1 MTRSYDFLK
10 TLMRKYST
18 ALVKGVKLTLKRIRE
33 ETPPL
38 RSSDSSGIHITV
50 SVGMSRTRDFV
61 LFYNV
66 TSLDLIYS

>member
-10 TLMRKYST
+10 THKRKYSA

-38 RSSDSSGIHITV
+38 RSSDS
-50 SVGMSRTRDFV
+50 
-61 LFYNV
+61 
-66 TSLDLIYS
+66 